1 MQKRKILDWWQAL
14 TPVARILGL
23 ALFAPLLVLNAW
35 AISSI
40 FAYFHSLIVILVAAS
55 LLAFLLNYPVSWM
68 ERQGARREQ
77 VAILV
82 FLVTLS
88 ILLALGVTLV
98 PIALFQAQQLVVRLP
113 ELIDSGRHQLMVLN
127 EWAEIQGLPISLD
140 ALAVQINDRLKG
152 QLQAIAG
159 QVLNL
164 AVVTVTSLLDFLLT
178 MVLAFYLLQ
187 HGDSLWL
194 SLVQWL
200 PAQIRQP
207 FSQTLRLSFQ
217 NYFIGQLI
225 YATCMA
231 SALIPTFLW
240 LKVPFGLLFGLTIG
254 IMALVPFGGTVGIAV
269 TTLLVTLQDVWLGL
283 RVLIAAEIVQQILEN
298 LVAPRILGRV
308 TGLNPVWVLISVLA
322 GAQVGGLLGVVV
334 AVPIA
339 VVIKAALEAVRS
351 RGVSVGFSEASE
363 KEIAAP
369 VVVGESPA
377 DGQSPTRSRVLAG
390 ESPLAE
396 PSSTPSRV
404 DVEAQDHVKGA
415 ASLKD
420 KKEALLDSP
429 PATGEEM
436 PSQRSY

>member
-1 MQKRKILDWWQAL
+1 MQKRRIFDWWQAM
-14 TPVARILGL
+14 TPLVRVLAI

-40 FAYFHSLIVILVAAS
+40 FAYFHSLIIILVAAS

-68 ERQGARREQ
+68 QQQGARREQ

-98 PIALFQAQQLVVRLP
+98 PIALTQAQQLVFRLP
-113 ELIDSGRHQLMVLN
+113 EWIDSGRHQLMVLN
-127 EWAEIQGLPISLD
+127 QWAENQGLPLSLD

-164 AVVTVTSLLDFLLT
+164 AVVTLTSLLDFLFT

-187 HGDSLWL
+187 HGDELWL

-200 PAQIRQP
+200 PPHIRQP

-217 NYFIGQLI
+217 NYFIAQLI

-231 SALIPTFLW
+231 AALIPTFLW

-254 IMALVPFGGTVGIAV
+254 VMALVPYGGTVGIV
-269 TTLLVTLQDVWLGL
+269 LTTLLVALQDIWLGL
-283 RVLIAAEIVQQILEN
+283 RLLSAAEIVLQILEN
-298 LVAPRILGRV
+298 LVLPRILGRA
-308 TGLNPVWVLISVLA
+308 TGLNPVWVLLSVLV

-334 AVPIA
+334 AVPLA

-351 RGVSVGFSEASE
+351 RNVSIGEASN
-363 KEIAAP
+363 
-369 VVVGESPA
+369 ESQTA
-377 DGQSPTRSRVLAG
+377 SAMRTEGVRKVEGA
-390 ESPLAE
+390 
-396 PSSTPSRV
+396 TP
-404 DVEAQDHVKGA
+404 
-415 ASLKD
+415 
-420 KKEALLDSP
+420 
-429 PATGEEM
+429 
-436 PSQRSY
+436 